1 MSILIQKLRL
11 QRGWSQQQLAEMSGL
26 STRTVQRLEAGK
38 PASMES
44 LKSLAAV
51 FEVDFATLQENHT
64 MPSSIS
70 AEQNLSAAAGTETA
84 FTSTATAVSLE
95 EKDALQYVRRLRR
108 LYYSAAMY
116 AAVTSILFV
125 VNWLTSPDYL
135 WVGWVALGWG
145 AGLCI
150 KALKTFDPFLG
161 PRWERRQVEKRLGRK
176 L

>member
-1 MSILIQKLRL
+1 MLIQKLRL

-51 FEVDFATLQENHT
+51 FEVDFAHLQETTT
-64 MPSSIS
+64 MTSHITPTSEPLAASS
-70 AEQNLSAAAGTETA
+70 SAAD
-84 FTSTATAVSLE
+84 FATALRPE
-95 EKDALQYVRRLRR
+95 EKDALQYVRELKR
-108 LYYSAAMY
+108 LYYSA
-116 AAVTSILFV
+116 ILYVLVVCVLAV
-125 VNWLTSPDYL
+125 VNWLTNPAYL

-145 AGLCI
+145 AGLCLRAV
-150 KALKTFDPFLG
+150 KVFDPLLG
-161 PRWERRQVEKRLGRK
+161 PHWERRQVEKRLGRR

>member
-64 MPSSIS
+64 MPSQPAAAQAFPPNPDS
-70 AEQNLSAAAGTETA
+70 SAATA
-84 FTSTATAVSLE
+84 INPGVSLE

-116 AAVTSILFV
+116 AAVICILFV

>member
-11 QRGWSQQQLAEMSGL
+11 QQGWSQQQLAEMSGL

-51 FEVDFATLQENHT
+51 FEVDFAVLQENDT
-64 MPSSIS
+64 MPSQP
-70 AEQNLSAAAGTETA
+70 ATTQTCPPNPAGAAAAAINPG
-84 FTSTATAVSLE
+84 VSLE
-95 EKDALQYVRRLRR
+95 EKDALQYVRRLKR

-116 AAVTSILFV
+116 AVVICLLTV
-125 VNWLTSPDYL
+125 VNLLTNPAYL